1 MLVRFR
7 HEAPVLM
14 FCLKK
19 KKKILFVYPVPS
31 HHIHHTFAPTAAL
44 PWQLQA
50 FASGE

>member
-19 KKKILFVYPVPS
+19 KIKILFVYPVPS
-31 HHIHHTFAPTAAL
+31 HHILFAPTAAL